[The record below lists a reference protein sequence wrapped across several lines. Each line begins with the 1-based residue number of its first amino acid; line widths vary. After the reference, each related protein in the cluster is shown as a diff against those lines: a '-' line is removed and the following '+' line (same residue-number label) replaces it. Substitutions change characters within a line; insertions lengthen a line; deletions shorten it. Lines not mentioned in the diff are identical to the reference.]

1 MSCKQR
7 FCRRPNCQ
15 QMDSQQNGLFRR
27 NGINYMVPF
36 VLVTTLFFLWG
47 FARAILDILNKHFQ
61 NELNISIT
69 QSSLIQ
75 VTTYLGYFLMAIPA
89 GLFINRWGY
98 RRGVVFGLC
107 LFGAGSLLFIPG
119 AYMGTFN
126 AFLLCL
132 FIIGCGLTFL
142 ETAANPYVTELGA
155 PETSTSRLNLSQS
168 FNGLGSLFATFVVG
182 QFFFSTESSGDVVV
196 PYSILGALVLLIAVI
211 FAHVPLPEINL
222 NTTKDEATEHTPPPS
237 QRGGGEGE
245 TGLGNLRELFA
256 HHPMFVFGLFA
267 LLAYEVAE
275 ISINSYFINFV
286 TGQGWMGDNT
296 ASIVLTCALAFFM
309 VGRFVGSYIMRR
321 VSGRTMLLICAIG
334 TVVSISLVLLNIGR
348 LSLYAL
354 LANYFF
360 EAIMFPTIFSLAL
373 VGVGRLT
380 KSASSLL
387 MMTPVGGCGFLLMGY
402 VADRTNL
409 ITPFLIPLVGY
420 AVILVYALVLSR
432 KSSTVNA

>member
-1 MSCKQR
+1 MET
-7 FCRRPNCQ
+7 
-15 QMDSQQNGLFRR
+15 QQNGLFRR
-27 NGINYMVPF
+27 NGISYMVPF

-98 RRGVVFGLC
+98 RRGVVFGLT

-119 AYMGTFN
+119 SYVGTFN

-168 FNGLGSLFATFVVG
+168 FNGLGSLFATFVIG
-182 QFFFSTESSGDVVV
+182 QFFFDTESSGSVVV
-196 PYSILGALVLLIAVI
+196 PYSILGALVILIAVI

-222 NTTKDEATEHTPPPS
+222 DTNAESTSTEDKH
-237 QRGGGEGE
+237 E
-245 TGLGNLRELFA
+245 TGGLSNIRELFA
-256 HHPMFVFGLFA
+256 HHPMFIFGLLA
-267 LLAYEVAE
+267 LLAYEVSE

-286 TGQGWMGDNT
+286 TGKGWMGDNT

-309 VGRFVGSYIMRR
+309 VGRFVGSWIMRR
-321 VSGRTMLLICAIG
+321 FSGKTILLICAIG
-334 TVVSISLVLLNIGR
+334 TVVSMSLVLMDLGR
-348 LSLYAL
+348 LSLIAL

-373 VGVGRLT
+373 IGVGKLT

-387 MMTPVGGCGFLLMGY
+387 MMTPVGGCGFLLMGF

-409 ITPFLIPLVGY
+409 ILPFAIPLAGY
-420 AVILVYALVLSR
+420 LIILIYALVLR
-432 KSSTVNA
+432 KK